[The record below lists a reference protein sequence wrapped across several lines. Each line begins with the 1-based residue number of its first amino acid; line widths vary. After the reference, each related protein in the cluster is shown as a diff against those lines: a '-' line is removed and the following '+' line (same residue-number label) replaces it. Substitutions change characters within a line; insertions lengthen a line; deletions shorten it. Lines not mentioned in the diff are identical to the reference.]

1 MPELLNPAPVAHLRH
16 LLRAHSPLV
25 HCMTNDVVQ
34 TFTANVLLAVGA
46 SPAMVIDPREAAQF
60 AAIADALLINVGTLT
75 EDRAVAMRAAVEHAR
90 QAGKP
95 WTLDPVA
102 VGALTVRTAFCHEL
116 LALQPAA
123 IRGNASEI
131 LALAGMSAG
140 GRGVDTTDTAAA
152 ALPAAQA
159 LARRLATVVAV
170 TGEVDYVTDGERVLS
185 VAGGQSA
192 DDPGG
197 GHRLRAVG
205 GGGGE
210 RGATGRPA
218 GKRGRRLRADEA
230 GRGDRRPSG
239 RPRQLYSGVS
249 RRAVSGGAG
258 MKRIN
263 ALTIA
268 GTDPSG
274 GAGIQAD
281 LKTFSALGAYGCS
294 AITALVAQN
303 TRGVQSVYRIEP
315 DFVAAQLDSVFSDV
329 RIDTT
334 KIGMLAETDIVEA
347 VAERLARYR
356 VANVVLDT
364 VMLAKSGDPLLS
376 ASAVE
381 TLRQRL
387 LPQVSLITPNL
398 PEAAALLDAPHARN
412 EREMLEQGRAL
423 LALGCGAVLMKGGHL
438 DDAESPDW
446 LFTREGEQRF
456 TAPRVQTKNT
466 HGTGCTLSAALAA
479 LRPRHADWAATVIEA
494 KAWLSAALAQA
505 DSLEVGHGIG
515 PVHHFHAWW

>member
-1 MPELLNPAPVAHLRH
+1 
-16 LLRAHSPLV
+16 
-25 HCMTNDVVQ
+25 
-34 TFTANVLLAVGA
+34 
-46 SPAMVIDPREAAQF
+46 
-60 AAIADALLINVGTLT
+60 
-75 EDRAVAMRAAVEHAR
+75 
-90 QAGKP
+90 
-95 WTLDPVA
+95 
-102 VGALTVRTAFCHEL
+102 
-116 LALQPAA
+116 
-123 IRGNASEI
+123 
-131 LALAGMSAG
+131 
-140 GRGVDTTDTAAA
+140 
-152 ALPAAQA
+152 
-159 LARRLATVVAV
+159 
-170 TGEVDYVTDGERVLS
+170 
-185 VAGGQSA
+185 
-192 DDPGG
+192 
-197 GHRLRAVG
+197 
-205 GGGGE
+205 
-210 RGATGRPA
+210 
-218 GKRGRRLRADEA
+218 
-230 GRGDRRPSG
+230 
-239 RPRQLYSGVS
+239 
-249 RRAVSGGAG
+249 

-446 LFTREGEQRF
+446 RLHPRRG
-456 TAPRVQTKNT
+456 TAVHRAASADQKY

-479 LRPRHADWAATVIEA
+479 LRPRHTDWAATVTEA

>member
-1 MPELLNPAPVAHLRH
+1 
-16 LLRAHSPLV
+16 
-25 HCMTNDVVQ
+25 
-34 TFTANVLLAVGA
+34 
-46 SPAMVIDPREAAQF
+46 
-60 AAIADALLINVGTLT
+60 
-75 EDRAVAMRAAVEHAR
+75 
-90 QAGKP
+90 
-95 WTLDPVA
+95 
-102 VGALTVRTAFCHEL
+102 
-116 LALQPAA
+116 
-123 IRGNASEI
+123 
-131 LALAGMSAG
+131 
-140 GRGVDTTDTAAA
+140 
-152 ALPAAQA
+152 
-159 LARRLATVVAV
+159 
-170 TGEVDYVTDGERVLS
+170 
-185 VAGGQSA
+185 
-192 DDPGG
+192 
-197 GHRLRAVG
+197 
-205 GGGGE
+205 
-210 RGATGRPA
+210 
-218 GKRGRRLRADEA
+218 
-230 GRGDRRPSG
+230 
-239 RPRQLYSGVS
+239 
-249 RRAVSGGAG
+249 

-294 AITALVAQN
+294 VITALVAQN

-398 PEAAALLDAPHARN
+398 PEAAALLDAPHART

-456 TAPRVQTKNT
+456 TTPRVQTKNT

-479 LRPRHADWAATVIEA
+479 LRPRHADWAATVAEA

-515 PVHHFHAWW
+515 PVHHSTPGGKWQRNGTAESPEKMAPRLENRLSRYQA

>member
-1 MPELLNPAPVAHLRH
+1 
-16 LLRAHSPLV
+16 
-25 HCMTNDVVQ
+25 
-34 TFTANVLLAVGA
+34 
-46 SPAMVIDPREAAQF
+46 
-60 AAIADALLINVGTLT
+60 
-75 EDRAVAMRAAVEHAR
+75 
-90 QAGKP
+90 
-95 WTLDPVA
+95 
-102 VGALTVRTAFCHEL
+102 
-116 LALQPAA
+116 
-123 IRGNASEI
+123 
-131 LALAGMSAG
+131 
-140 GRGVDTTDTAAA
+140 
-152 ALPAAQA
+152 
-159 LARRLATVVAV
+159 
-170 TGEVDYVTDGERVLS
+170 
-185 VAGGQSA
+185 
-192 DDPGG
+192 
-197 GHRLRAVG
+197 
-205 GGGGE
+205 
-210 RGATGRPA
+210 
-218 GKRGRRLRADEA
+218 
-230 GRGDRRPSG
+230 
-239 RPRQLYSGVS
+239 
-249 RRAVSGGAG
+249 

-423 LALGCGAVLMKGGHL
+423 LALG
-438 DDAESPDW
+438 PDW